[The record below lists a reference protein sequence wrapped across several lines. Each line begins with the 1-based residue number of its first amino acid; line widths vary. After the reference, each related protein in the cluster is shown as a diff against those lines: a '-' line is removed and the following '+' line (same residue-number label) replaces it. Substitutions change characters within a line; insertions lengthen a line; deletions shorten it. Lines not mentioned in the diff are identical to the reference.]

1 MTTPVSNRC
10 SVCKHP
16 DIDNINSRII
26 AGVSSRDLGNEFDL
40 GYKSIQ
46 NHAKR
51 HLPKQMVKA
60 AELQDQQS
68 ADKLLTQVNGL
79 YDKAL
84 LLIEKADSDQKW
96 GAAASLIK
104 EARNSLELTA
114 KLIGT
119 LKTGHTVNITYN
131 QEFVQAR
138 VAIYEALKPFPEA
151 REAVIYALEEGG
163 IIDADHEAID
173 NS

>member
-1 MTTPVSNRC
+1 MTSVVSNRC

-16 DIDNINSRII
+16 EVDNINSRLI
-26 AGVSSRDLGNEFDL
+26 AGASSRELGREFDL

-46 NHAKR
+46 NHNKR

-60 AELQDQQS
+60 AELQDQES
-68 ADKLLTQVNGL
+68 ADRLLEQVHGL

-84 LLIEKADSDQKW
+84 LLIEKADNDKKW
-96 GAAASLIK
+96 QAAASAIK
-104 EARNSLELTA
+104 EARNCLELTG

-138 VAIYEALKPFPEA
+138 VAIYDALKPFPEA

-163 IIDADHEAID
+163 IIDADYQEID
-173 NS
+173 NP